1 MWRVSA
7 RVPGFIRGQGKILI
21 SHTKYILIVYGR
33 KYKATFLYSAREN
46 GSIYWIHSDI
56 IYRESETGRD
66 RDRETEKRSES
77 LHIVII
83 VISAFLIYMIYSNKM
98 FLIKNGNM
106 LAIISFKSDHL
117 RISGQSV
124 KSILKVKVLEK

>member
-1 MWRVSA
+1 MVEY
-7 RVPGFIRGQGKILI
+7 
-21 SHTKYILIVYGR
+21 TKLHFYCIVQERMVLYTGYIL
-33 KYKATFLYSAREN
+33 TLYTERVRQA
-46 GSIYWIHSDI
+46 
-56 IYRESETGRD
+56 ETQRQ
-66 RDRETEKRSES
+66 REKRSES

-83 VISAFLIYMIYSNKM
+83 VISAFLINMIYSNKM